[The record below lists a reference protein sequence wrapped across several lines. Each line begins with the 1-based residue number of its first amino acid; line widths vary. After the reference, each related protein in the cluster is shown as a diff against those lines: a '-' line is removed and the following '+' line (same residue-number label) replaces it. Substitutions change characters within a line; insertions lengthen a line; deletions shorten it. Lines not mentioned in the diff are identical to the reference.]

1 MDLCVA
7 SDGGEKAGLAVKV
20 AVVTD
25 APDAETVLAALPL
38 LSHELALVPAE
49 SKSIRTLAS
58 ADVAIIDVTGSNLLA
73 ARDFCRAVA
82 AAHPELPV
90 VVAIAE
96 TSLIALDSS
105 WAADDFLMPGST
117 PVEIDAR
124 LRLLMSRHPV
134 PVDQAEDSQVAA
146 IGRLVVD
153 EVTYVARIGS
163 KPLDLTYKEFELL
176 HFLVKHAGRVF
187 SREQLLQDVWG
198 YDYFG
203 GARTVDVHVRRLRAK
218 LGREYEGVIATVR
231 NVGYKAVD
239 PKEME

>member
-1 MDLCVA
+1 M
-7 SDGGEKAGLAVKV
+7 KV
-20 AVVTD
+20 AIVSHAADIASVI
-25 APDAETVLAALPL
+25 PALPL
-38 LSHELALVPAE
+38 LSHELELLSAE
-49 SKSIRTLAS
+49 SKSIRLLS
-58 ADVAIIDVTGSNLLA
+58 DSDVVIIDVTGSNLLA

-82 AAHPELPV
+82 AAHQDLPV
-90 VVAIAE
+90 VAAIAE
-96 TSLIALDSS
+96 ASLIALDSS
-105 WAADDFLMPGST
+105 WAVDDFILPTAS

-124 LRLLMSRHPV
+124 LRLLLSRRPV
-134 PVDQAEDSQVAA
+134 PVEQAEDSQVAA

-153 EVTYVARIGS
+153 EVTYVARIGA

-176 HFLVKHAGRVF
+176 HFLVKNAGRVF

-231 NVGYKAVD
+231 NVGYKAID
-239 PKEME
+239 PEDME

>member
-1 MDLCVA
+1 M
-7 SDGGEKAGLAVKV
+7 KV
-20 AVVTD
+20 AVVTRATD
-25 APDAETVLAALPL
+25 VSDVLPTLPL
-38 LSHELALVPAE
+38 LSHELQLIPAE
-49 SKSIRTLAS
+49 IKSICQLS
-58 ADVAIIDVTGSNLLA
+58 DCNVVIIDVTGNDLLS

-82 AAHPELPV
+82 AAHPDLPV

-96 TSLIALDSS
+96 SSLIALDGS
-105 WAADDFLMPGST
+105 WAVDDFLLPTST

-124 LRLLMSRHPV
+124 LRLLLMRRPV
-134 PVDQAEDSQVAA
+134 PVEQADDSKVAA
-146 IGRLVVD
+146 IGGLIVD
-153 EVTYVARIGS
+153 EVTYVARVDG

-176 HFLVKHAGRVF
+176 HFLVKNAGRVF

-218 LGREYEGVIATVR
+218 LGRDYEGVIATVR

-239 PKEME
+239 PEEMD

>member
-1 MDLCVA
+1 M
-7 SDGGEKAGLAVKV
+7 KV

-25 APDAETVLAALPL
+25 AADVSEVLPSLPL
-38 LSHELALVPAE
+38 LSHEITVVEAKTRA
-49 SKSIRTLAS
+49 IRTLS
-58 ADVAIIDVTGSNLLA
+58 SHEVVIVDVMGINLLA

-82 AAHPELPV
+82 SAHQDLPV
-90 VVAIAE
+90 VVSIAE
-96 TSLIALDSS
+96 TSLIALDGS
-105 WAADDFLMPGST
+105 WAVDDFLLPGSS

-124 LRLLMSRHPV
+124 LRLLMSRRPV
-134 PVDQAEDSQVAA
+134 PVDQAEDSQVVA

-153 EVTYVARIGS
+153 GVTYVARVGQN
-163 KPLDLTYKEFELL
+163 PLDLTYKEFELL

-187 SREQLLQDVWG
+187 SREQLLQEVWG

-231 NVGYKAVD
+231 NVGYKAVQ

>member
-1 MDLCVA
+1 M
-7 SDGGEKAGLAVKV
+7 KV

-25 APDAETVLAALPL
+25 ASDASDVLSSLPL
-38 LSHELALVPAE
+38 LSHELQLVPAK
-49 SKSIRTLAS
+49 SGSIRQLEGS
-58 ADVAIIDVTGSNLLA
+58 DVVVIDVTGNNLLA

-82 AAHPELPV
+82 AAHQDLPV
-90 VVAIAE
+90 VAAIAE
-96 TSLIALDSS
+96 TSLIALDGS
-105 WAADDFLMPGST
+105 WAVDDFLLPSAS

-124 LRLLMSRHPV
+124 LRLLLNRRPV
-134 PVDQAEDSQVAA
+134 PVETAEDSQVVA

-153 EVTYVARIGS
+153 EMTYVARLGS

-176 HFLVKHAGRVF
+176 HFLVKNAGRVY

-218 LGREYEGVIATVR
+218 LGREYEGVILTVR
-231 NVGYKAVD
+231 NVGYKAID
-239 PKEME
+239 PEELE

>member
-1 MDLCVA
+1 M
-7 SDGGEKAGLAVKV
+7 KV
-20 AVVTD
+20 AIVSHAADIASVI
-25 APDAETVLAALPL
+25 PALPL
-38 LSHELALVPAE
+38 LSHELELLSAE
-49 SKSIRTLAS
+49 YKSIRLLS
-58 ADVAIIDVTGSNLLA
+58 DSDVVIIDVTGSNLLA

-82 AAHPELPV
+82 AAHQDLPV
-90 VVAIAE
+90 VAAIAE
-96 TSLIALDSS
+96 ASLIALDSS
-105 WAADDFLMPGST
+105 WAVDDFILPTAS

-124 LRLLMSRHPV
+124 LRLLLSRRPV
-134 PVDQAEDSQVAA
+134 PVEQAEDSQVAA

-153 EVTYVARIGS
+153 EVTYVARIGA

-176 HFLVKHAGRVF
+176 HFLVKNAGRVF

-231 NVGYKAVD
+231 NVGYKAID
-239 PKEME
+239 PEDME